1 METVSLDVQHVAL
14 DPDTPQQQV
23 WSIGRFG
30 AYLEELLGRAQ
41 GLRPTLDLTRPGTN
55 RLPPDSLP
63 ILFHPSVFHPSAWK
77 TGSRKLSLVVVRRPY
92 RARRKFAT
100 TTCP

>member
-23 WSIGRFG
+23 WSLGRFG

-63 ILFHPSVFHPSAWK
+63 ILFHPSAWN
-77 TGSRKLSLVVVRRPY
+77 TGSRKS
-92 RARRKFAT
+92 A
-100 TTCP
+100 